1 MAALSWILRQD
12 LNDSELFTD
21 SLFQFLGLTQG
32 RPPKQMGGIC
42 WKTLVAADDFL
53 YCKFV

>member
-12 LNDSELFTD
+12 LSDSELFTD